1 MDGQT
6 ERMIQNLVQILRAT
20 IHPDQCDWALK
31 IPMPEFAINSSVNKL
46 TGFAPFKL
54 VYGYMPQ
61 MILSIPKSEYNGVY
75 EFAQRALD
83 NIQSTH
89 DAIIISCMW
98 QTIQANKH

>member
-1 MDGQT
+1 MT
-6 ERMIQNLVQILRAT
+6 
-20 IHPDQCDWALK
+20 
-31 IPMPEFAINSSVNKL
+31 EFAINSSMNKS

-61 MILSIPKSEYNGVY
+61 MILSIPKSEYNGVH

-89 DAIIISCMW
+89 NAIIINCVQ
-98 QTIQANKH
+98 QTIQANKHQSAEPMLNNGDFVYLSTKELNLPKG

>member
-6 ERMIQNLVQILRAT
+6 ERMIQNIVQILRAT
-20 IHPDQCDWALK
+20 VCPDQCNWALK
-31 IPMPEFAINSSVNKL
+31 IPMTEFAINSSVNKS
-46 TGFAPFKL
+46 TGFAPFEL
-54 VYGYMPQ
+54 MYGYMPQ

-83 NIQSTH
+83 NIQSAH

-98 QTIQANKH
+98 